1 MEVKAKL
8 RHLRIAPRK
17 VRLAV
22 DLIRGLNVAKAEQ
35 QLMFSKKRA
44 AKDILKLVQ
53 SAVANAENNFKL
65 DRNNL
70 KIKEI
75 KVDEGFTLKRW
86 LPRAHGRA
94 TMLRKRSSH
103 VTLVLEGKAEPKK
116 EKKAVKATKKK
127 EEKKETKKK

>member
-17 VRLAV
+17 VRLV
-22 DLIRGLNVAKAEQ
+22 VGLIRGLNVTEAEQ
-35 QLMFSKKRA
+35 QLMFLNKKS
-44 AKDILKLVQ
+44 AKDILKLLN

-65 DRNNL
+65 AKKDL

-86 LPRAHGRA
+86 MPRAHGRA

-103 VTLVLEGKAEPKK
+103 VTLVLEG
-116 EKKAVKATKKK
+116 
-127 EEKKETKKK
+127 EKKEVKKAPKKTVKKAKK